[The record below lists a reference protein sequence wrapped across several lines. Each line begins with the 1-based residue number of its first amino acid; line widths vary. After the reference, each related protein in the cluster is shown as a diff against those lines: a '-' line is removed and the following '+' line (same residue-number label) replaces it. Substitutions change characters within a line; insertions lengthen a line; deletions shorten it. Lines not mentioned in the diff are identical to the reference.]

1 MTDNKDQDQKSKL
14 RLSRPGGKLGLKQ
27 PVGDAGANT
36 MRGPAPGGRS
46 KTVTVEVKRKRT
58 FDPSA
63 KAPAT
68 RGGPIIEER
77 PTIDVAGRKK
87 EPAPAET
94 LVFADDKL
102 TSEERGARLKALEA
116 ARLESERKAA
126 LEEEAQRRAEEEAR
140 IAAEKA
146 AIEAEIAAKAAQEAA
161 DAAAPSGAAATLTPA
176 PAPTVAVAAPAKP
189 APAATAAP
197 AAPTA
202 PQVRTEAPIEGRVK
216 KAKGGTKQPPRES
229 KRQEPRR
236 RPSKITITKALE
248 EDEGRMHSLASIK
261 RRREKEKLQSQ
272 QSRESGSKVIRDVIV
287 PETIAVQELANRMA
301 ERSGEVIKSLMK
313 MGVMATINQVIDADT
328 AELIVEE
335 FGHNIRRISDADV
348 EQGAIEVEENESA
361 KVARSPVVTVM
372 GHVDHGKTSLLDA
385 LRKTD
390 VAAGEAGG
398 ITQHIGAYQ
407 VEMTSGDKI
416 TFVDT
421 PGHAAFT
428 EMRARGANTTDIVI
442 LVVAADDGVMPQ
454 TIEAISHAK
463 AADVPIIVA
472 VNKIDKPDADPTR
485 VYTELLQHE
494 LVVEQMSGDVLA
506 VPVSAIKGTGLD
518 KIEEAIM
525 LQAELLELKADPTTS
540 AQGVVVE
547 AKLEKGRGSVATVL
561 VQKGT
566 CQVGDIFVAGKIWGR
581 VRALVNYLG
590 EQVEEAGPSTPIE
603 VLGLNGTPQAG
614 DDFVVVANEAKAREI
629 AEFRTAKA
637 RDAIAAARSKTSL
650 DQMFSA
656 IQAGEVKDLPV
667 IVKSDVQGSLEAI
680 SGALEKL
687 GNDEVNVQVIHAA
700 VGGITESDITLAKA
714 SEAIIIGFNV
724 RANPLARDIAR
735 RDAIDIR
742 YYSIIY
748 EVVDD
753 VKAMLSGLLKPEQR
767 ENFLGYAEILEVFQV
782 TKVGKVAGCKIT
794 SGLVKR
800 GSGVRLLRDNV
811 VVHEGKL
818 KTLRRFKDEVREVK
832 DGYECGM
839 AFENYDNIQVGDQ
852 IECFEVEEIA
862 REL

>member
-1 MTDNKDQDQKSKL
+1 MTENNDQDQKSKL

-27 PVGDAGANT
+27 SVGDGSAGP
-36 MRGPAPGGRS
+36 MRAPMASGRS

-58 FDPSA
+58 FDPNA
-63 KAPAT
+63 KAPSS
-68 RGGPIIEER
+68 RGPIIEER
-77 PTIDVAGRKK
+77 ATIDVSGRKK
-87 EPAPAET
+87 EAAAAEP

-102 TSEERGARLKALEA
+102 TAEEREARMKALGAARVETERKEALEA
-116 ARLESERKAA
+116 
-126 LEEEAQRRAEEEAR
+126 EAKRRTEEEAR

-146 AIEAEIAAKAAQEAA
+146 AIEAELAAKAADSAK
-161 DAAAPSGAAATLTPA
+161 APEPTATVAPTPTIAPKPVAQAPVA
-176 PAPTVAVAAPAKP
+176 PAEPVST
-189 APAATAAP
+189 
-197 AAPTA
+197 APT
-202 PQVRTEAPIEGRVK
+202 VRTEAPIEGRVK
-216 KAKGGTKQPPRES
+216 KAKGGNKPNPNTS
-229 KRQEPRR
+229 KRPEPRR

-248 EDEGRMHSLASIK
+248 GDEGRMHSLASIK

-287 PETIAVQELANRMA
+287 PETITVQELANRMA

-335 FGHNIRRISDADV
+335 FGHNIRRISDSDV
-348 EQGAIEVEENESA
+348 EQGVIEIKENEA
-361 KVARSPVVTVM
+361 AMLPRSPVVTVM

-385 LRKTD
+385 LRRTD
-390 VAAGEAGG
+390 VAGGEAGG

-407 VEMTSGDKI
+407 VEMSTGDKI

-463 AADVPIIVA
+463 AAGVPIIVA
-472 VNKIDKPDADPTR
+472 VNKIDRPDADPNR

-506 VPVSAIKGTGLD
+506 VPVSAIQKTGLD

-525 LQAELLELKADPTTS
+525 LQAELLELKADPTTP
-540 AQGVVVE
+540 AQGAVVE

-566 CQVGDIFVAGKIWGR
+566 CRVGDIFVAGQIWGR
-581 VRALVNYLG
+581 VRALVNYKG
-590 EQVEEAGPSTPIE
+590 EQVTEAGPSVPIE
-603 VLGLNGTPQAG
+603 VLGLNGTPRAG
-614 DDFVVVANEAKAREI
+614 DDFVVVANEATAREI
-629 AEFRTAKA
+629 AEFRTAKS

-680 SGALEKL
+680 SGALERL

-724 RANPLARDIAR
+724 RANPQARDIAR

-753 VKAMLSGLLKPEQR
+753 VKALLSGLLKPEQR
-767 ENFLGYAEILEVFQV
+767 ENFLGYAQILEVFNV

-800 GSGVRLLRDNV
+800 GSGVRLLRDDV
-811 VVHEGKL
+811 VIHEGKL